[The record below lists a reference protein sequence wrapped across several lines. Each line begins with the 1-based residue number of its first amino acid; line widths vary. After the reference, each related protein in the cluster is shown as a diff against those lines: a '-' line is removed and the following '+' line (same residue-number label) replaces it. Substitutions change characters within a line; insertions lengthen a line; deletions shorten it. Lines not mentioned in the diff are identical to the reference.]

1 MKFLLLYSKGEAGK
15 ISLMP
20 TEKEYTPKQAMSI
33 QAHPDDQDFTVAGTL
48 AKWAKAGCQIVSVL
62 ITSGDSGSNSIE
74 HNADYKPKLAQLRED
89 EQLAANKVLG
99 IQQTVFLRYP
109 DGELVATLELRKD
122 LTRLIRQYKPDVV
135 VTGDPSGWFYGNEY
149 INHPDH
155 RAAAEAATYAVF
167 PSAGTRLI
175 FPELLSAGFEPHE
188 VKRLYIHGNEKPD
201 TWVDIRE
208 TIDIKIEALKK
219 HVSQGDTHDVDNW
232 MREWAREEGKD
243 QGIEFSESYRVMI
256 LKKEEDKG

>member
-1 MKFLLLYSKGEAGK
+1 MSE
-15 ISLMP
+15 
-20 TEKEYTPKQAMSI
+20 EKEFIPQRAMSI

-62 ITSGDSGSNSIE
+62 ITSGDAGSNRIE
-74 HNADYKPKLAQLRED
+74 HDADYKPQLAHLRET

-99 IQQTVFLRYP
+99 IQQTVVLRYP

-155 RAAAEAATYAVF
+155 RAAAESATYAVF

-188 VKRLYIHGNEKPD
+188 VKRVYIHGNEKPD

-256 LKKEEDKG
+256 LKKEEDKD